1 MRAKRSPKRAALQLA
16 LVFDPVVE
24 LSTRL
29 RQAGLPGQVRVVTH
43 ANLRV
48 MVSWDGRKELR
59 VHRGYAW
66 APDEVLQ
73 AIVAWARPWLRRA
86 ERRAASR
93 ILLAFPVHH
102 FVPAPALRPRRV
114 EPPHPGDDRRLER
127 LRTLHRELN
136 SRHFAGRLR
145 KIEIRLSGRMRRK
158 LGHYEVREAT
168 RAPAIV
174 ISRRHLQRDGWT
186 EVERTLLHEMVHQWQ
201 EESGHPVDHGVE
213 FKTKSRELGARSRG
227 TVNF

>member
-1 MRAKRSPKRAALQLA
+1 MDPLLPEDFFFSLLESGYAGILARARAVSQRHL
-16 LVFDPVVE
+16 D
-24 LSTRL
+24 RL
-29 RQAGLPGQVRVVTH
+29 RA
-43 ANLRV
+43 
-48 MVSWDGRKELR
+48 
-59 VHRGYAW
+59 
-66 APDEVLQ
+66 
-73 AIVAWARPWLRRA
+73 
-86 ERRAASR
+86 
-93 ILLAFPVHH
+93 
-102 FVPAPALRPRRV
+102 
-114 EPPHPGDDRRLER
+114 
-127 LRTLHRELN
+127 LHRDLN

>member
-1 MRAKRSPKRAALQLA
+1 MRARVNRKRPALQLA
-16 LVFDPVVE
+16 LVFGPVVK
-24 LSTRL
+24 LSTL
-29 RQAGLPGQVRVVTH
+29 LLQALMPGQVRVVPH
-43 ANLRV
+43 ADLRV
-48 MVSWDGRKELR
+48 KLAGDGCKVPRGLP
-59 VHRGYAW
+59 GYAW
-66 APDEVLQ
+66 ALDEVLQ

-114 EPPHPGDDRRLER
+114 EPPHPGDDRRLDR
-127 LRTLHRELN
+127 LRALHRDLN